1 MVSLRFTF
9 AVKLTQ
15 QSYYRAQKSYQVAS
29 IVTSHGHQVVVPH
42 AAGNGDDDR
51 APTPGSDDVLSGD
64 ADDNT
69 DQRSPDSLP
78 GVGLS
83 SPVAA
88 ATPPPPVDI
97 TETPVA
103 KSSTSDK
110 SAENTHPTA
119 RKRLMFEKPG
129 SSDQAQLPE
138 DSLQKNQPA
147 GETIDDAALDVTD
160 KGIVADKN
168 LAPEKKRPR
177 GSRSLAQESG

>member
-88 ATPPPPVDI
+88 AVSCFHTLAIAV
-97 TETPVA
+97 V
-103 KSSTSDK
+103 
-110 SAENTHPTA
+110 
-119 RKRLMFEKPG
+119 
-129 SSDQAQLPE
+129 
-138 DSLQKNQPA
+138 LQH
-147 GETIDDAALDVTD
+147 
-160 KGIVADKN
+160 
-168 LAPEKKRPR
+168 
-177 GSRSLAQESG
+177 